1 MKYDEKINEKYF
13 SCNSMKVLNID
24 HFFLTLRSHS
34 SVHVQN
40 KTFVSF
46 FSLFPFTL
54 VGILLVFMGDITPKI
69 FLSTSI

>member
-1 MKYDEKINEKYF
+1 MRSFF
-13 SCNSMKVLNID
+13 SYNNMKVLNID

-40 KTFVSF
+40 KTFLSF

-54 VGILLVFMGDITPKI
+54 MGMLIVFMGNITPKI
-69 FLSTSI
+69 FLSMSI

>member
-13 SCNSMKVLNID
+13 SYNNMKVLNND

-46 FSLFPFTL
+46 FSLFL
-54 VGILLVFMGDITPKI
+54 ILIVFMGDITPKI
-69 FLSTSI
+69 FLSMSI